1 MSHSASTIRIEP
13 TKTEGDLMQ
22 VLAIQEVVFIEEQGM
37 SMELESEILDREALY
52 MLAYQQGH
60 AVGTGRLLVLKEPP
74 LGERGRWGQ
83 LARMAV
89 LRSSRGAGIGKAL
102 LSILLEE
109 AKKRGLEG
117 LSLQAPV
124 SAQSFYEKEGFVV
137 SSEVFY
143 EARMPHVEMRRS
155 F

>member
-1 MSHSASTIRIEP
+1 MSHIRIEP

-37 SMELESEILDREALY
+37 SMELETEILDREAFHV
-52 MLAYQQGH
+52 LAYQQGH
-60 AVGTGRLLVLKEPP
+60 AVGTGRLVVLKEAPP
-74 LGERGRWGQ
+74 GERGRWGQ

-102 LSILLEE
+102 LGILSAE
-109 AKKRGLEG
+109 ARKLSLDG
-117 LSLQAPV
+117 LSLHAQV

-143 EARMPHVEMRRS
+143 EAGMPHVEMRRS